1 MHSLFYESVLHVGM
15 SKARDVLQSSHERG
29 TKRLEEERST
39 LKRSL
44 SSKQARLH
52 AAEEQRDTL
61 EKKVNT

>member
-1 MHSLFYESVLHVGM
+1 M